1 MKILKDWRVNKLKKL
16 IEELDK
22 MIDELTD
29 TSKIGHMKDKLSEI
43 DRLYH
48 NLDTELRSYENEINR
63 LAHKVSHCDA
73 KINKLKRVIITAL
86 SLQDVIDRKE
96 D

>member
-1 MKILKDWRVNKLKKL
+1 MQKL
-16 IEELDK
+16 IEELES

-29 TSKIGHMKDKLSEI
+29 TSKIGHMKNKLSEI
-43 DRLYH
+43 YALYT

-63 LAHKVSHCDA
+63 LAHKVSHCDV
-73 KINKLKRVIITAL
+73 KINRLKRVIITAL
-86 SLQDVIDRKE
+86 GLQVVIDRKE